1 MQTVADSPYGI
12 NIFLLRYCFYLF
24 PDIAD
29 MERLGDADTRT
40 GVPCRGAVGDGVLR
54 FLFQRC
60 AALSFLTEGDTE
72 KKPLHHGEAARH
84 GADADTRQGGETHQ
98 GTGGTAHGIERED
111 PLLRLIL

>member
-1 MQTVADSPYGI
+1 
-12 NIFLLRYCFYLF
+12 
-24 PDIAD
+24 

-84 GADADTRQGGETHQ
+84 GADSDTRQGGETHPR
-98 GTGGTAHGIERED
+98 TGGAAHGIGSED
-111 PLLRLIL
+111 AVLRLVL

>member
-1 MQTVADSPYGI
+1 
-12 NIFLLRYCFYLF
+12 
-24 PDIAD
+24 
-29 MERLGDADTRT
+29 MERLGDVDTRT